1 MLSGF
6 CVGERDTL
14 FSLFLM
20 FTPLLFLVMCTNSS
34 VSIYKIF
41 FINIQELR
49 KIVFKLN
56 LSMIFFFQNYP
67 SIIKKENIDILLFFH
82 LIINIFMKI

>member
-6 CVGERDTL
+6 CVAERDTL
-14 FSLFLM
+14 FSIFLM
-20 FTPLLFLVMCTNSS
+20 FTALLFLFMCTSS
-34 VSIYKIF
+34 VPIYKIS